1 MDKKKLTV
9 ITSCLCVILLAA
21 CAVVYLREDRT
32 GPVITMAEEKIS
44 YEGSDNVSE
53 LLKGVTATDDKDGDV
68 TDTVKVDRV
77 TEVLSKEYVVVTYV
91 AKDCSNNI
99 TKKDRWV
106 DLKDGSTSD
115 APMADVAEL
124 IEIQDEDIQDPP
136 DREETEEM
144 TES

>member
-21 CAVVYLREDRT
+21 CAVVYLGKDRT
-32 GPVITMAEEKIS
+32 GPVITMTDEKIS
-44 YEGSDNVSE
+44 YEGSEKVPE

-77 TEVLSKEYVVVTYV
+77 TEVQSMDYVVVTYV
-91 AKDCSNNI
+91 AKDRSNNI

-115 APMADVAEL
+115 VPMADVAEL
-124 IEIQDEDIQDPP
+124 IEIQDEDIQDSPSHK
-136 DREETEEM
+136 ETEEM
-144 TES
+144 KKK